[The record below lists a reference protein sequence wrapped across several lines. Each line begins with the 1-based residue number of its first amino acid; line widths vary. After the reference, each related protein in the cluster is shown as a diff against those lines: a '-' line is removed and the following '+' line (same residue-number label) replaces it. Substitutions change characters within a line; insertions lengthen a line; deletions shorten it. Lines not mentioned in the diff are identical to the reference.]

1 MRNLSITEQINTQYR
16 EYALYVLQSRGIP
29 NFYDFLTPVQRLI
42 ILNSPNRFNK
52 TVGLVGEVIKTGLY
66 HHGDSSLSGAISKL
80 AKPFGCSHQ
89 ILDGDG
95 FFGSPVNPSPSAPRY
110 TSVKINS
117 KIREIVDKHVDLNK
131 TNEEGSYDWIN
142 VEFPV
147 GLLTHMIGIAVG
159 YRTNILPRKLE
170 DVQEYLE
177 GQQKLLK
184 PYFRDF
190 NGKITKFKNEESTWM
205 LESGFEVD
213 ETKKT
218 IRIFDLPPI
227 LRYDTF
233 MIKLES
239 KLESLGFDY
248 RIENR
253 SQSKCDLTV
262 QMRSVDLNTFRSV
275 CESISR
281 LTKVIVKED
290 IVLVKDGC
298 VIEFN
303 SVKDYLDTF
312 RIHLEEVRLNRLLRD
327 AIDLSDEL
335 EFLEAKLK
343 FINFM
348 ITKKRSNSEI
358 MEFLSGYSQKISA
371 KLQRIEAIKLSSET
385 IEETK
390 NQIAE
395 IKKKISE
402 NKKLITEQKSK
413 FNRIKKEIKT
423 SAKSLVKNSLFE
435 PTQIDGIE
443 IFKPAEDDSFSEE
456 FQESRESFE
465 E

>member
-1 MRNLSITEQINTQYR
+1 MRILSITEQIDTQYR

-42 ILNSPNRFNK
+42 VLNSPNKFNK

-110 TSVKINS
+110 TSVKINP
-117 KIREIVDKHVDLNK
+117 KIREIIDKHLDLNK

-184 PYFRDF
+184 PYFKDF
-190 NGKITKFKNEESTWM
+190 SGKISKFKNEDSTWII
-205 LESGFEVD
+205 ESGFDVD
-213 ETKKT
+213 PGKKT

-248 RIENR
+248 KIENR

-262 QMRSVDLNTFRSV
+262 QMRSVDQNSFTAV

-303 SVKDYLDTF
+303 CVKDYLDTF
-312 RIHLEEVRLNRLLRD
+312 RVHLEEVRLNRLLKDSR
-327 AIDLSDEL
+327 DLSDEL

-343 FINFM
+343 FLNFM
-348 ITKKRSNSEI
+348 VAKKRNNSEI
-358 MEFLSGYSQKISA
+358 TEFLSGYSKRISD
-371 KLQRIEAIKLSSET
+371 KLQRIEAVKLSLEN

-390 NQIAE
+390 KQIAE
-395 IKKKISE
+395 IKKEIAE
-402 NKKLITEQKSK
+402 NKKLVSAQKSK
-413 FNRIKKEIKT
+413 FEKIKKQIKT

-443 IFKPAEDDSFSEE
+443 IYQPDDNNSFSEE
-456 FQESRESFE
+456 FEESGESFE